1 MKTLYNLEVGDVVES
16 LIGDKHTVLEVL
28 TQSCLLSSSGEIE
41 VAANWNTFKE
51 LEDRG
56 YTVKPKEEEKWVPSL
71 NEMYYYVSISTIV
84 THNSNYWNGNEY
96 DNTQLALNLVFK
108 TKEEA
113 IARAEE
119 ILEKIK

>member
-1 MKTLYNLEVGDVVES
+1 MKTLYNLAVGDVVVKDGEE
-16 LIGDKHTVLEVL
+16 HTVLEVL

-56 YTVKPKEEEKWVPSL
+56 YTVKPKTKKKWAPKMSTG
-71 NEMYYYVSISTIV
+71 YYCPDVADSDKYLYSIWENDS
-84 THNSNYWNGNEY
+84 Y
-96 DNTQLALNLVFK
+96 DNHRLAYNLVFQ

-113 IARAEE
+113 IARTEE

>member
-56 YTVKPKEEEKWVPSL
+56 YTVKPKADEKWVPEFGK
-71 NEMYYYVSISTIV
+71 NYYYASIGDPNKYNRNVWSDDS
-84 THNSNYWNGNEY
+84 H
-96 DNTQLALNLVFK
+96 DNHRLALNLVFK

-113 IARAEE
+113 IARTEE